1 MRAWKLW
8 TVGFVTAL
16 AGAGYAWY
24 SGRIPLGSKAVAAV
38 DAQPPRPVPVAT
50 SVIREGDFE
59 LSRTGLGTVLA
70 FNTVT
75 VKVRVDGEIQK
86 ISFREGQDVQVGD
99 VLAEIDRR
107 PYQAQLD
114 QAEADKARD
123 EALLANAK
131 LDLERYSSLVV
142 KEFATRQSVDT
153 QKALVAQYEAA
164 IAHDRAVIDNARV
177 QLSYTTIVAPLK
189 GRTGIRLIDQGNIV
203 HANDSTG
210 LVVITQM
217 SPISVVFTLP
227 QQYLSEVLAASQRG
241 TLTVSAYAQD
251 DRTKLSDGQLSLI
264 DNQIDQATGTMR
276 LKATFENRDGTL
288 WPGQFVS
295 SRLVVGSKHGP
306 VVPEAAV
313 QSGAN
318 GNFAY
323 VVRRDSTV
331 EARPIHVAA
340 SRNGKALITD
350 GIKAGETVV
359 TDGQYRL
366 RPGSRI
372 IPSNGEQAHERT
384 ASMAQV
390 RE

>member
-1 MRAWKLW
+1 
-8 TVGFVTAL
+8 
-16 AGAGYAWY
+16 
-24 SGRIPLGSKAVAAV
+24 
-38 DAQPPRPVPVAT
+38 
-50 SVIREGDFE
+50 
-59 LSRTGLGTVLA
+59 
-70 FNTVT
+70 
-75 VKVRVDGEIQK
+75 
-86 ISFREGQDVQVGD
+86 
-99 VLAEIDRR
+99 
-107 PYQAQLD
+107 
-114 QAEADKARD
+114 EADKARD

-153 QKALVAQYEAA
+153 QRALVAQYEAA

-177 QLSYTTIVAPLK
+177 QLGYTTIVAPLK

-203 HANDSTG
+203 HATDSTG

-227 QQYLSEVLAASQRG
+227 QQYLSEVLAASRLG

-251 DRTKLSDGQLSLI
+251 DRTKLSDGQLSLV

-276 LKATFENRDGTL
+276 LKATFENADGAL

-295 SRLVVGSKHGP
+295 ARLMVASQHGP
-306 VVPEAAV
+306 VISDSAV

-318 GNFAY
+318 GDFAY
-323 VVRRDSTV
+323 VVRQDSTV
-331 EARPIHVAA
+331 ELRPIHVAA
-340 SRNGKALITD
+340 SRNGQALISE

-372 IPSNGEQAHERT
+372 IPSNGGQARERT
-384 ASMAQV
+384 ASMAQI